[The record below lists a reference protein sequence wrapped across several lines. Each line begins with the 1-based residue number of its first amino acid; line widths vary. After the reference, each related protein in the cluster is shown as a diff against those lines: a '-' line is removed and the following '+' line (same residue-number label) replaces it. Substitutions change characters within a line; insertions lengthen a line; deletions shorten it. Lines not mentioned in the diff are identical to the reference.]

1 MKEAKQQ
8 SLGFYFFPRM
18 KGFHVVIRLKDV
30 PGALASVLLLLRDH
44 VNIVNSAS
52 YSVGD
57 GDAIWSGFGKSLSKA
72 ETEGRLKNLVERLPV
87 VLECEVKGSDHGL
100 LVDSFH
106 SGIEG
111 APGRPGI
118 VFPTEG
124 LARIYDH
131 ITKVLGSGGETILFE
146 EGSALG
152 KSSGQYLNAR
162 LGHGRLDWKV
172 KALLAMYR
180 VQGWGSASL
189 KIEKTQAR
197 FRFRFR
203 DDYECAGKERNRK
216 ECGFLRGHL
225 TGMVSTLSGKEFE
238 GEETKCRLRGDSF
251 CEFLLSRKAASAR
264 R

>member
-1 MKEAKQQ
+1 MKETKQQ

-18 KGFHVVIRLKDV
+18 KGFHVVVRLKDV

-52 YSVGD
+52 YSLED
-57 GDAIWSGFGKSLSKA
+57 GNAIWSGFGKSLSKS
-72 ETEGRLKNLVERLPV
+72 ETEGRLKKLVECLPV
-87 VLECEVKGSDHGL
+87 VLECEVKESDHGL

-124 LARIYDH
+124 LAKIYDYVVG
-131 ITKVLGSGGETILFE
+131 VLGSGGETMLFE
-146 EGSALG
+146 EGFALG
-152 KSSGQYLNAR
+152 KSTGQYLNTR
-162 LGHGRLDWKV
+162 LGHGHLDWKA

-189 KIEKTQAR
+189 KIEKPRAR
-197 FRFRFR
+197 FRVRFR
-203 DDYECAGKERNRK
+203 DDYECAGGGKDRK
-216 ECGFLRGHL
+216 ECSFLRGHL
-225 TGMVSTLSGKEFE
+225 TGMVSTLSGSEFK
-238 GEETKCRLRGDSF
+238 GEETKCRLRGDPL
-251 CEFLLSRKAASAR
+251 CEFVLSRKEA
-264 R
+264 